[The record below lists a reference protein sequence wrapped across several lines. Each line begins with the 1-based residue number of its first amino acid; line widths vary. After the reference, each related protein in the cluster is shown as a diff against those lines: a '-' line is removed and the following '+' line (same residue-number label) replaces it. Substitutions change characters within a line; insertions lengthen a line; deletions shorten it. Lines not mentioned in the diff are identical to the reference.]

1 MSSSKRIVL
10 VGGGS
15 GGHFYPLIS
24 VAEALLKKDSTVK
37 LYYMGPDHYDEKT
50 LAKYSISFIYCP
62 SGKQRRYRSILN
74 FLDIFKVLFGTIVAI
89 VKLYQVYPDVI
100 LSKGSYTSV
109 PVIFAAAFLR
119 IPIIVHESDTRPGK
133 ANALGAKVAKAVCI
147 SFESV
152 RTYFKNANV
161 VFTGIPMRTELLAPK
176 REGAEELLGLEKG
189 KPTILVLGG
198 SQGAERVNQL
208 VLNSLNELLPEYNI
222 VHQTGKGGFELT
234 VLSARELIED
244 DTLLER
250 YRPIAFFDD
259 PVLLNDVYHSASII
273 VSRAGSTSLYEI
285 AAHGKPSIIIPIP
298 EAVSHDQRSNAYEYA
313 HTGAATVLEE
323 ANITD
328 HLLTSEINRIIKN
341 PDIQREM
348 SQKALDFAPSNGGA
362 AIADMALNIAAQ
374 HS

>member
-1 MSSSKRIVL
+1 MSLSKRIVL

-24 VAEALLKKDSTVK
+24 VAEALLKKDNTVK
-37 LYYMGPDHYDEKT
+37 LYYMGPDRYDEKT

-89 VKLYQVYPDVI
+89 IKLYQVYPDVI

-119 IPIIVHESDTRPGK
+119 IPVIVHESDTRPGK
-133 ANALGAKVAKAVCI
+133 ANALGARVAKAVCI

-152 RTYFKNANV
+152 RSYFKNANV

-176 REGAEELLGLEKG
+176 RAEAEELLGLEKD

-222 VHQTGKGGFELT
+222 VHQTGKSGFELT

-259 PVLLNDVYHSASII
+259 PVLLNDVYHSATII

-323 ANITD
+323 TNITD

-362 AIADMALNIAAQ
+362 AIADMALSIAAQ